1 MTFSISVDLS
11 DNLWSKT
18 SKNIIFTKNII
29 FFCFGKQVALF
40 TSWTISYTNFY
51 STIQTLYADIL
62 TLCKTNTDDST
73 GFDLTDLIHDSR
85 DKILNI
91 RDKIPFTSWIS
102 SKQGKR
108 LKRTSNRVAS
118 LKLNSSKKFI
128 LCDFAS
134 DYLWTLLTL
143 NYLSFVL
150 LSCNVTFRVI

>member
-1 MTFSISVDLS
+1 MIFSISVDLS

-29 FFCFGKQVALF
+29 FFWFGKQVAIF

-62 TLCKTNTDDST
+62 TLCETNTDDST
-73 GFDLTDLIHDSR
+73 GFNLTNLIHDSR
-85 DKILNI
+85 DKILNF

-108 LKRTSNRVAS
+108 SKRTSNRVAS
-118 LKLNSSKKFI
+118 LKLNSSKKSI

-134 DYLWTLLTL
+134 DFLWTLLTL
-143 NYLSFVL
+143 NYLTFVL